1 MSNSLPP
8 PSQGAQ
14 PERRRPAFQTR
25 RSSKSSVGLRRLGSS
40 TSLRRLASE
49 TTQPSN
55 AAQTDSNDFAP
66 RRRSSSEP
74 QPPQLPELPF
84 NRGHIVSQARTRTD
98 VRPNTVMPRV
108 SEESARPEPF
118 PSFDGMDAPSNGER
132 PNTMPPVLEEPGA
145 RTNEEEHG
153 QNNPAESQ
161 APGRRR
167 KLTRNTP
174 SVLSIGNWGRGRNR
188 ATSNTSQASSHTDLE
203 EDLVNLLDVIDPE
216 VATLST
222 LTNVQN
228 SLFVPDLGR
237 WTNRRPTYT
246 LNTRQ
251 SGQQLKVAPPP
262 SPPPKDEATR
272 VQDEVDESAAERVL
286 ERAQSMD
293 SIDSNVSQSRY
304 AVLPHGV
311 RLEGWTDSEKAELN
325 DHVRHLL
332 HSRRAAFK
340 RGLRGFGQYVR
351 RPLGLFVTVYAT
363 TVTVFGLV
371 WVLFLIGWV
380 SAGARNYYVINVID
394 NVLVALFALMGDGL
408 APFRA
413 VDTYHMI
420 FIAHYHHLTWKLR
433 KQKALPELPNHND
446 LPAVVVDDPEKDLEV
461 GKEDGDDHYYSVL
474 TAEQQKKLEHH
485 QKKFSKSHTF
495 YKPHETETHFAFPVR
510 LLIAIVVLLDCH
522 SIFQLTL
529 GPYTWSHEDYVN
541 RSFAITTAVL
551 CCSLTCNITG
561 GILISVG
568 DHKTRKKDV
577 KERMF
582 RQQLTEDAI
591 HQMEK
596 RKRREQQRNMA
607 LEQTVTPEEGPLRV
621 DT

>member
-1 MSNSLPP
+1 M
-8 PSQGAQ
+8 
-14 PERRRPAFQTR
+14 
-25 RSSKSSVGLRRLGSS
+25 
-40 TSLRRLASE
+40 
-49 TTQPSN
+49 
-55 AAQTDSNDFAP
+55 
-66 RRRSSSEP
+66 
-74 QPPQLPELPF
+74 
-84 NRGHIVSQARTRTD
+84 
-98 VRPNTVMPRV
+98 
-108 SEESARPEPF
+108 
-118 PSFDGMDAPSNGER
+118 
-132 PNTMPPVLEEPGA
+132 
-145 RTNEEEHG
+145 
-153 QNNPAESQ
+153 
-161 APGRRR
+161 
-167 KLTRNTP
+167 
-174 SVLSIGNWGRGRNR
+174 
-188 ATSNTSQASSHTDLE
+188 
-203 EDLVNLLDVIDPE
+203 
-216 VATLST
+216 ATLST

-251 SGQQLKVAPPP
+251 SNQQLRTVPPP
-262 SPPPKDEATR
+262 ASAPKDEATR
-272 VQDEVDESAAERVL
+272 VQDEVDEAAAERVL
-286 ERAQSMD
+286 ERAQSVD
-293 SIDSNVSQSRY
+293 SFDSNISESRY

-340 RGLRGFGQYVR
+340 RSMRGFGQYVR
-351 RPLGLFVTVYAT
+351 RPMGLFVTLYAT
-363 TVTVFGLV
+363 SVTVFGLV

-380 SAGARNYYVINVID
+380 SAGERNYYVINVID

-433 KQKALPELPNHND
+433 QKKALPELPNHND
-446 LPAVVVDDPEKDLEV
+446 LPAVVVDDPEKDLEA
-461 GKEDGDDHYYSVL
+461 GGEGDDHHGNYYSVL

-495 YKPHETETHFAFPVR
+495 YKPHETDTHFAFPVR
-510 LLIAIVVLLDCH
+510 LLITIVVLLDCH
-522 SIFQLTL
+522 SVFQITL
-529 GPYTWSHEDYVN
+529 GTFTWSHENYQT
-541 RSFAITTAVL
+541 RPFAVTTAVL
-551 CCSLTCNITG
+551 CCSLTCNIVG

-577 KERMF
+577 KELMF

-596 RKRREQQRNMA
+596 RKRKEQERNMV
-607 LEQTVTPEEGPLRV
+607 LEQTVTPEEGRPHV